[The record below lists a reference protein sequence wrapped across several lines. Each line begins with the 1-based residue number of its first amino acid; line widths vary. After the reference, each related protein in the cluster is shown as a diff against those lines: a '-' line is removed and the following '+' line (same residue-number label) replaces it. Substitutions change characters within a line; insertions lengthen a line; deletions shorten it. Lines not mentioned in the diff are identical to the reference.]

1 MNILKHNRA
10 AWDKQVEQKNKWT
23 LPVSSAEIAKAKK
36 GKVKIVLTPKKN
48 VPADWYGNV
57 YDKDILCLAGGGG
70 QQGPLFAAM
79 GAKVTVFDNSPK
91 QLQKDVFVANR
102 ESLKINIVQGDMK
115 DLSCF
120 KDKSFDLIFHPVSN
134 CFVPDIAPVWK
145 ECYRVLKKGGVLLSG
160 FANPLLYI
168 FDFEEWDRNTN
179 LKVRYK
185 VPYSDTKQL
194 SAKQLKARVD
204 KCLPL
209 EYGHTLEQQINGQLQ
224 AGFVLTSMYEDSAN
238 GDLLDSYINTF
249 IATKAVKL

>member
-36 GKVKIVLTPKKN
+36 GKAKIVLTPKKN

-57 YDKDILCLAGGGG
+57 YDKDILCLAAGGG

-91 QLQKDVFVANR
+91 QLQKDVLVADR
-102 ESLKINIVQGDMK
+102 ESLKMNIVQGDMK

-120 KDKSFDLIFHPVSN
+120 RDKSFDLIFHPVSN

-160 FANPLLYI
+160 FANPILYI

-249 IATKAVKL
+249 IATKAIKL